1 MRYWHRKKSNSSEM
15 HDKETR
21 RDPLRT
27 NPWRQRFGAALK
39 ILSQVV
45 AILGT
50 IMAIVDTLHR
60 WLAALGA
67 SPSLQKPGTPCIFG
81 AQAHRCGSFWSFFR
95 QFSSAPRSR
104 RSRFR
109 RRSQTLAVRLPD
121 SSPCHPHWT
130 LI

>member
-21 RDPLRT
+21 RDPVRT

-39 ILSQVV
+39 ILWQVV

-60 WLAALGA
+60 W
-67 SPSLQKPGTPCIFG
+67 
-81 AQAHRCGSFWSFFR
+81 
-95 QFSSAPRSR
+95 
-104 RSRFR
+104 
-109 RRSQTLAVRLPD
+109 
-121 SSPCHPHWT
+121 
-130 LI
+130 